1 MFEALAT
8 NSRRDPRID
17 IIRGLALLMIFVDHM
32 PADLLNRVT
41 LHNFGFCD
49 AAEVFVMLAGMS
61 SMLAY
66 GKAFQRDGMKT
77 GLRRIALRCGR
88 IYLFQV
94 GLLLTTCAVVI
105 GWGRI
110 YGLEP
115 TIIAPIL
122 GAPVKGLAH
131 GLTLSALPEYLDIL
145 PLYIVLLG
153 LFPLIFLALRRSILL
168 GVGLSALVWLMAN
181 LFPGLDL
188 PNWIDGKGWYF
199 NPFAWQ
205 FLFTLG
211 AVTALLLRSCDREL
225 LPGRRGL
232 RLLAAGFL
240 VFACLETFPWHDWK
254 LPGLSLFPMSA
265 PDKSHEVPLRLLD
278 IAALMYLL
286 LGSPLVA
293 RLCRSPLL
301 RPIEACGRHSLEVF
315 SLSCILA
322 LFGRLALRT
331 HGSGLANQVLVNA
344 LGFGLM
350 VMLALLLEHAK
361 SVPPA
366 RAAAKPAAQPALA
379 NRYPGARI

>member
-17 IIRGLALLMIFVDHM
+17 VIRGLALLMIFVDHM
-32 PADLLNRVT
+32 PSDVLNQVT
-41 LHNFGFCD
+41 MHNFGFCD

-66 GKAFQRDGMKT
+66 GKAFCRDGMKP

-94 GLLLTTCAVVI
+94 GLLLITCAVVI
-105 GWGRI
+105 GWSRI
-110 YGLEP
+110 YGLTP

-131 GLTLSALPEYLDIL
+131 GLTLSALPQYLDIL

-153 LFPLIFLALRRSILL
+153 IFPLIFLALRRSIVL
-168 GVGLSALVWLMAN
+168 GVSASAMVWFLSN
-181 LFPGLDL
+181 LFPGVDL

-211 AVTALLLRSCDREL
+211 AVLALMVRSGEREL
-225 LPGRRGL
+225 LPQWPAL
-232 RLLAAGFL
+232 RLLTGGFL
-240 VFACLETFPWHDWK
+240 AFACLQSFPWHDWH
-254 LPGLSLFPMSA
+254 LPTLSLFPMSA
-265 PDKSHEVPLRLLD
+265 PDKSHEAPLRLLD
-278 IAALMYLL
+278 ISALMYLL
-286 LGSPLVA
+286 LSSPLVA
-293 RLCRSPLL
+293 RLCRSALL

-322 LFGRLALRT
+322 LFGRLAFRT
-331 HGSGLANQVLVNA
+331 HGSGFPNQVLVNG
-344 LGFGLM
+344 LGFLLM
-350 VMLALLLEHAK
+350 ALLALLLEHVKAPPRRAPAPAPQRTLAK
-361 SVPPA
+361 
-366 RAAAKPAAQPALA
+366 
-379 NRYPGARI
+379 RYPGAGV